1 MQISGARAV
10 VTGATGGLGGA
21 IAEALHRRGAAVVL
35 TGRRGEILTAMAAR
49 LPGAEA
55 VVCDLADRDQVA
67 QLGARLGDVD
77 IVVANAA
84 LPATGKLDDFTPEE
98 LDRALDVNLRAPML
112 LTQQL
117 LPGMLR
123 RGRGHFVYISS
134 IAGKV
139 PSARV
144 PIYSATK
151 SGLRGFCASLRQ
163 DLHGSGVSASVVF
176 PGSISDV
183 GLLADARVPMNPGS
197 KGVTSTAVARGVITA
212 IEKERGEVD
221 AADAASRIAA
231 RLAGISPGLT
241 AHLTRRK
248 DLVDWGDQVTEG
260 LRHLR

>member
-1 MQISGARAV
+1 
-10 VTGATGGLGGA
+10 
-21 IAEALHRRGAAVVL
+21 
-35 TGRRGEILTAMAAR
+35 
-49 LPGAEA
+49 
-55 VVCDLADRDQVA
+55 VCDLADRAQVVE
-67 QLGARLGDVD
+67 LSARLADTD

-112 LTQQL
+112 MTQQL

-123 RGRGHFVYISS
+123 RRRGHFVFISS

-151 SGLRGFCASLRQ
+151 AGLRGFCGSLRQ

-176 PGSISDV
+176 PGTMTD
-183 GLLADARVPMNPGS
+183 GGMLADVHLPTAPGT
-197 KGVTSTAVARGVITA
+197 KGTSCDFVARGVITA
-212 IEKERGEVD
+212 IEKDRAEVD
-221 AADAASRIAA
+221 AADLQTLIAA
-231 RLAGISPGLT
+231 RLTGL
-241 AHLTRRK
+241 APELMPRLTRR
-248 DLVDWGDQVTEG
+248 DASIAWADRVSEG